1 MQLWLISVQPNNTH
15 LITGMS
21 DGTLSIRHRVVDVNE
36 EAAQAKEDPQYSTS
50 HIMTLVKLD

>member
-1 MQLWLISVQPNNTH
+1 
-15 LITGMS
+15 MS

-50 HIMTLVKLD
+50 HIMTRVKLD